1 MRTFGWQN
9 HPCPSG
15 IPAQT
20 RAVPL
25 RTNRWRTGKVWGSV
39 WVAGV
44 ALAAGC
50 AISFLPGC
58 THEAPQTIA
67 PKYSDL
73 PERQVPDYL
82 DGTIMQRSATYNTEP
97 MLINNYGL
105 VVNLHGTGDSTAPSA
120 VRAYMI
126 RQMVKHGFGSKV
138 LPEYESL
145 DPDRVL
151 MDKRVAI
158 VRVDGLVPPGARSRQ
173 TFDVQVSALEGNS
186 TTSLAHG
193 KLYFTDLFR
202 NGADPRMPGSAIDV
216 LGVGEGYLFVNP
228 VYALDDE
235 PTDPKARASLRYALI
250 PGGGTV
256 QKDRPILIRLR
267 RAQLSLSRA
276 IEYRVNDFFQRTD
289 VARAYDEGL
298 VQLFVPETFDGDW
311 KHFVGLVNHLYL
323 ESDTAFNVAKARQLA
338 DAAQKPNAP
347 LEDISYAWEGLGNS
361 ALPII
366 VPLMSSAQ
374 PDVAYAAARAAACIG
389 DQSAVTALGQMAQT
403 GGNPFQLSAVQTL
416 GILPRSP
423 QIDQMLRS
431 LIDTDQTLVRVEAY
445 RILADHQDSA
455 IYSTVIHERFALDIV
470 PSQGPPLVWASR
482 TGVPRIAVFGQ
493 KPALRTPMIFAAI
506 NDRLTISAAPGE
518 QNVHIFYRDPTRAEP
533 ISILSRPDVA
543 EIVARLGGEGPIE
556 ETHFNFDYGDIV
568 AILQALADRQLIY
581 SQPSPTSLASSQLP
595 VPFVLQAEGRL
606 QEELANAPIIEQRPQ
621 GEVAPDI
628 GTQVGEPLSP
638 ALPAAT
644 PGSPGEVS
652 PDSSGRPAGG

>member
-9 HPCPSG
+9 PCVSG
-15 IPAQT
+15 TPAPNRT
-20 RAVPL
+20 ARERWMRL
-25 RTNRWRTGKVWGSV
+25 RRHAAWA
-39 WVAGV
+39 AGV

-50 AISFLPGC
+50 AASLLSGC
-58 THEAPQTIA
+58 THQAPPTIA

-82 DGTIMQRSATYNTEP
+82 DGTIMQRCSTYNVEP

-105 VVNLHGTGDSTAPSA
+105 VVNLHGTGDSTSPSA

-138 LPEYESL
+138 LPEYENL

-158 VRVDGLVPPGARSRQ
+158 VRVDGLIPPGARSRQ
-173 TFDVQVSALEGNS
+173 VFDVQVSALDGNN

-202 NGADPRMPGSAIDV
+202 DGADPRMPGSAIDV
-216 LGVGEGYLFVNP
+216 LGVAEGYLFVNP

-250 PGGGTV
+250 PGGGTT
-256 QKDRPILIRLR
+256 QKDRPILLRLR

-298 VQLFVPETFDGDW
+298 VQLFVPETFNGDW

-323 ESDTAFNVAKARQLA
+323 QSNAAFNVGKAKELA

-347 LEDISYAWEGLGNS
+347 LEDISFAWEGLGKEV
-361 ALPII
+361 LPII
-366 VPLMSSAQ
+366 TPLMGSPQ

-389 DQSAVTALGQMAQT
+389 DESAVTALGQMAQT
-403 GGNPFQLSAVQTL
+403 AGNPFQLSAVQTL
-416 GILPRSP
+416 GTLGHSP

-431 LIDTDQTLVRVEAY
+431 LLDTDQTLVRVEAY
-445 RILADHQDSA
+445 RILADHQDSS
-455 IYSTVIHERFALDIV
+455 IYSTVIHQRFALDIV

-482 TGVPRIAVFGQ
+482 TGVPRIAVFGH

-506 NDRLTISAAPGE
+506 NDRLTISATPGE
-518 QNVHIFYRDPTRAEP
+518 QNVHIFYRDPTRAQP
-533 ISILSRPDVA
+533 IDILSRPDMA
-543 EIVARLGGEGPIE
+543 EVIARLGGEGPIE
-556 ETHFNFDYGDIV
+556 ENHFDFSYGDIV
-568 AILQALADRQLIY
+568 AILQALSDQQLIY
-581 SQPSPTSLASSQLP
+581 GQPSPTSLASAQLP
-595 VPFVLQAEGRL
+595 VPFVLQAEGHL
-606 QEELANAPIIEQRPQ
+606 QEQLANAPIIEQRPQ
-621 GEVAPDI
+621 GELAPDI
-628 GTQVGEPLSP
+628 GTEVGEPLSP
-638 ALPAAT
+638 ALPKAT
-644 PGSPGEVS
+644 PGGGDELTPA
-652 PDSSGRPAGG
+652 SSGRPAGG